1 MSILWVLLP
10 LFVEVAL
17 TFVLLFWSGAKR
29 VASVRAREV
38 HIRDIALRQ
47 AAWPPRVTQLGNAYE
62 SQFELPVLF
71 YLLVV
76 LAIFTGKASLI
87 FVVLAWLFVAMRVG
101 HALVLVTHNHV
112 PTRFRWF
119 LGGATVLLVMWL
131 LFAAQVALGL

>member
-17 TFVLLFWSGAKR
+17 TFALLFWSGIVRTGAVRKR
-29 VASVRAREV
+29 DV

-47 AAWPPRVTQLGNAYE
+47 PGWPPRVTQIGNAYE

-76 LAIFTGKASLI
+76 LAIFTGKASLV
-87 FVVLAWLFVAMRVG
+87 FVILAWLFVATRIA
-101 HALVLVTHNHV
+101 HAAILVTHNHV
-112 PTRFRWF
+112 PTRFKWF
-119 LGGATVLLVMWL
+119 LAGGTILLLMWI

>member
-10 LFVEVAL
+10 VFVEVAL
-17 TFVLLFWSGAKR
+17 TFALLFWNGI
-29 VASVRAREV
+29 VRTSAVRKREV

-47 AAWPPRVTQLGNAYE
+47 PNWPKGVTQIGNAYE

-76 LAIFTGKASLI
+76 LAIFTGKASLVFI
-87 FVVLAWLFVAMRVG
+87 LLAWLFVAMRVV
-101 HALVLVTHNHV
+101 HAAVLVTHNHV

-119 LGGATVLLVMWL
+119 LAGATVLLVMWL

>member
-10 LFVEVAL
+10 LFAEVAL
-17 TFVLLFWSGAKR
+17 TFVLLFWNGI
-29 VASVRAREV
+29 VRTSAVRNREV

-47 AAWPPRVTQLGNAYE
+47 PAWPQRVTQIGNAYE
-62 SQFELPVLF
+62 NQFELPVLF

-76 LAIFTGKASLI
+76 LALFTGKASLI
-87 FVVLAWLFVAMRVG
+87 FVLLAWLFVGMRIG
-101 HALVLVTHNHV
+101 HAAVLVTHNHV

-119 LGGATVLLVMWL
+119 LAGATVLLVMWL